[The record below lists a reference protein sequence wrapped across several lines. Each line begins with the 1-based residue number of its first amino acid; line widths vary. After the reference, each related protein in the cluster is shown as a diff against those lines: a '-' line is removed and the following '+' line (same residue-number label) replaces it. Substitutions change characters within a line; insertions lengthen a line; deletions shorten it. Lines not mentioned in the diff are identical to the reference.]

1 MKPGD
6 KIKYRN
12 RIGFILYKW
21 KNNRFDIIVGKGYN
35 LYKNVRRTSITKL

>member
-21 KNNRFDIIVGKGYN
+21 KNNRFDVIIGAGN
-35 LYKNVRRTSITKL
+35 LYKNVRKSSITKL

>member
-1 MKPGD
+1 MRPGD

-21 KNNRFDIIVGKGYN
+21 KNNRFDVITGSGN